1 MFNSMV
7 VKDCVIGPT
16 PGEAAHP
23 DRSENPK
30 GTPDVMVQPGEGLV
44 DFPAVL
50 GILRRAGF
58 EGPLCLE
65 KVPGRVVSEVERN
78 LEQARGFM
86 EDLVDKTAPGKAQL

>member
-1 MFNSMV
+1 M
-7 VKDCVIGPT
+7 
-16 PGEAAHP
+16 
-23 DRSENPK
+23 NPSAR
-30 GTPDVMVQPGEGLV
+30 QREGLV

-65 KVPGRVVSEVERN
+65 KVPGREVFEVERN